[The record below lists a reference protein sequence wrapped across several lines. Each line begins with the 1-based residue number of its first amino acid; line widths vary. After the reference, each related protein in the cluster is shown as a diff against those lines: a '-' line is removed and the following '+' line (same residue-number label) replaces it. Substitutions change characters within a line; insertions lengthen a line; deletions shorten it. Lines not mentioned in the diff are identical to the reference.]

1 MFEIPPNT
9 LPAGA
14 VRLCLGSGA
23 NPLKDFV
30 NLDFFSERPEVT
42 VCDLRR
48 LPYEDNSVDEI
59 FALQPEHIPHPEI
72 LTVFRDWLRA
82 LKPGGKISLNAPDIV
97 WVFKKWIDLP
107 EEEKWDYYLGLIYGM
122 QNNATEIHYT
132 GFTPERM
139 RSLLET
145 AGFADIKIEIRT
157 QFSHQRIWGFATK
170 PFESATYDDAHFGCV
185 LPEAMQLTRMIF
197 DKKLPKTD
205 YNWLKR
211 EAEYDELKI
220 SLAQYHDNLL
230 DLKKMTEELHAIV
243 EQKESVI
250 KLHIDMVNDKIAENA
265 QLASE
270 NEKLK
275 SLLDEHQDA
284 QRDAHRDCKPFKI
297 LRSFI
302 ASLTKG
308 MDTTRT

>member
-9 LPAGA
+9 LPPDA
-14 VRLCLGSGA
+14 VRLCLGSGS

-30 NLDFFSERPEVT
+30 NLDFFSEQPEVII
-42 VCDLRR
+42 CDLRR
-48 LPYEDNSVDEI
+48 LPYKDNSVDEI

-107 EEEKWDYYLGLIYGM
+107 EEEKWGYYLGPIYGL
-122 QNNATEIHYT
+122 QNNASEVHYT
-132 GFTPERM
+132 CFTPERM

-145 AGFADIKIEIRT
+145 AGFADIKIEIKT
-157 QFSHQRIWGFATK
+157 QFNHQRIWAFATK
-170 PFESATYDDAHFGCV
+170 PLECPAYDDAHFGSV
-185 LPEAMQLTRMIF
+185 LPEAMRMTRMIF
-197 DKKLPKTD
+197 EKKLQKTD

-220 SLAQYHDNLL
+220 SLEQYHNNLL

-250 KLHIDMVNDKIAENA
+250 KSHIDMVNEKIAENA
-265 QLASE
+265 KLATE

-275 SLLDEHQDA
+275 SLLDARQDA
-284 QRDAHRDCKPFKI
+284 QRDRIPFKT

-302 ASLTKG
+302 ARRTKG